1 MKPPTP
7 HNEAQRLETLRSFGI
22 LDTLP
27 EREFDDL
34 ALLASQIC
42 GTPMAMVS
50 LIDADRQW
58 FKAKIGVA
66 ATQTPR
72 DLAFCAHAILQA
84 DLFIIHDALEDER
97 FLHNPFVTGDP
108 RIRFY
113 AGAPLLAAD
122 GQALGTLCV
131 LDRVPREL
139 TAKQEESLR
148 ALSRLV
154 VSLLEVR
161 RARSDLERLR
171 TAERTSRA
179 APSRLEDL
187 ERRHIE
193 EMLHQSGGVI
203 EGPRGAA
210 RVLGLHPNTLRSR
223 MKKLGIKRSAGRAP
237 APP

>member
-1 MKPPTP
+1 MKAPTP
-7 HNEAQRLETLRSFGI
+7 DNEAQRLETLRGFGI

-84 DLFIIHDALEDER
+84 DLFIIPDALEDER
-97 FLHNPFVTGDP
+97 FLHNPFVTSDP

-122 GQALGTLCV
+122 GHALGTLCV

-154 VSLLEVR
+154 VSMLELR

-171 TAERTSRA
+171 
-179 APSRLEDL
+179 
-187 ERRHIE
+187 
-193 EMLHQSGGVI
+193 G
-203 EGPRGAA
+203 
-210 RVLGLHPNTLRSR
+210 
-223 MKKLGIKRSAGRAP
+223 MKKLGIKRAPGRAP
-237 APP
+237 VSP